1 MFRQSENYINKNR
14 ITLKLLPDIHK
25 TLFFFRIKPFWYL
38 KKIWISLFTC
48 YNCFLSIN
56 WKKNHLSEVFDNST
70 KHMFKKTENALFT
83 LFRQRN
89 NAWRIELRYGIKVS
103 GIASWSGGTTTPESL
118 TTPVTQVC
126 LEILTQITC
135 ERKAWT
141 ITYASTTMKSTG
153 YIPYAR
159 CPFVLFDIKFVNW
172 GNITSKYFFTKKILF
187 YLVYLSDC

>member
-1 MFRQSENYINKNR
+1 MNFPFHVLQLLFKY
-14 ITLKLLPDIHK
+14 KLE
-25 TLFFFRIKPFWYL
+25 
-38 KKIWISLFTC
+38 
-48 YNCFLSIN
+48 
-56 WKKNHLSEVFDNST
+56 KNHLSEVFDNST

-126 LEILTQITC
+126 LEILTLITC

>member
-1 MFRQSENYINKNR
+1 MNFSFHVLQLLFKY
-14 ITLKLLPDIHK
+14 KLE
-25 TLFFFRIKPFWYL
+25 
-38 KKIWISLFTC
+38 
-48 YNCFLSIN
+48 
-56 WKKNHLSEVFDNST
+56 KNHLSEVFDNSI
-70 KHMFKKTENALFT
+70 KHMFKKTENA
-83 LFRQRN
+83 
-89 NAWRIELRYGIKVS
+89 E
-103 GIASWSGGTTTPESL
+103 GTTTPESL

-126 LEILTQITC
+126 LEILTLITC